1 MSMHVAAGRPNVLL
15 VTVDQWPGSLLGVAQ
30 HPVLQ
35 TPTLDQLA
43 RNGVRYTRAYSECPI
58 CIPARRTL
66 MTGTST
72 RTHGDRVFGT
82 TNPMPAG
89 LATLP
94 QAFRDAGYQA
104 YSVGKLHVY
113 PPRDRIGFDDVQL
126 AEEGRPQFGSTDDY
140 EMFLAERGHVGQ
152 QFAGGMNNNNYMHRP
167 WHLAEECHATNWA
180 TQTMCRV
187 IKRRDPTRPSFW
199 YLSYTHPHPPLTPLS
214 IYMDYYR
221 QFEPPPALWADWCD
235 DAEALPFTLKMC
247 RNYWRMLPPDVLRE
261 ARRAFY
267 ALCTHID
274 HQFRIVLGTLREEG
288 LLDDTVILFTADH
301 GDMLGDFGLYAKR
314 LYYEGSTLVPMIL
327 VGPAGT
333 PRLPPGTVD
342 DRLVGLADV
351 MPTLLDL
358 AGAPVPDTVEGIPI
372 MGAQRRDHL
381 YGDCLENNGATRML
395 HDGRH
400 KLIWYPAGNV
410 LQLFDLETDPVE
422 SRNLAD
428 DPAYAEIRAGL
439 VEKLRGALWGTD
451 IEAGW
456 ASSNRLIGHDP
467 GPYVAKPDRSWS
479 GQRGL
484 HFPSPPPIAPD
495 KMVGFPQ

>member
-1 MSMHVAAGRPNVLL
+1 MQAQASKPNVLL
-15 VTVDQWPGSLLGVAQ
+15 VTADQWPGGLSGAAG
-30 HPVLQ
+30 HPIIQ

-43 RNGVRYTRAYSECPI
+43 RNGVRYSRAYSECPI

-66 MTGTST
+66 MTGTPTS
-72 RTHGDRVFGT
+72 THGDRFFGT
-82 TNPMPAG
+82 TNPMPTG
-89 LATLP
+89 LTTLP

-104 YSVGKLHVY
+104 YGVGKLHVY
-113 PPRDRIGFDDVQL
+113 PPRDRIGFDDVFL
-126 AEEGRPQFGSTDDY
+126 AEEGRPQFGSIDDY
-140 EMFLAERGHVGQ
+140 EIFLADRGHAGQ

-167 WHLAEECHATNWA
+167 WHLEEECHGTNWA

-187 IKRRDPTRPSFW
+187 IKRRDPTRPNFW
-199 YLSYTHPHPPLTPLS
+199 YLSYTHPHPPLTPLA

-221 QFEPPPALWADWCD
+221 QFEPPPAHWATWCD
-235 DAEALPFTLKMC
+235 DPDALPYTLKMG
-247 RNYWRMLPPDVLRE
+247 RNYWRMLPPDAMRE

-288 LLDDTVILFTADH
+288 LLDNTIILFTADH

-314 LYYEGSTLVPMIL
+314 LFYEGSAGIPMIL
-327 VGPAGT
+327 MGAIGDIRLPAGST
-333 PRLPPGTVD
+333 D

-351 MPTLLDL
+351 MPTLLEL
-358 AGAPVPDTVEGIPI
+358 AGAAAPTTCEGKS
-372 MGAQRRDHL
+372 MLGADRRSHL
-381 YGDCLENNGATRML
+381 YGDCLENHGATRML

-410 LQLFDLETDPVE
+410 VHLFDLEHDPAE
-422 SRNLAD
+422 LRNVAD
-428 DPAYAEIRAGL
+428 DPAYAETRARL
-439 VEKLRGALWGTD
+439 VTTLCGSLWGVD
-451 IEAGW
+451 LERGW
-456 ASSNRLIGHDP
+456 ATADRLTGYDP
-467 GPYVAKPDRSWS
+467 GPYSPKPDRSWS

-484 HFPSPPPIAPD
+484 HYPVPPQLDAD